1 MKTMIKIIL
10 LITLM
15 SNVAFAE
22 NATYLNKGDQAPF
35 EGILLKQERA
45 EKAMKAEKKVIVLED
60 LRVTQEELINH
71 YKEVAKQERK
81 QRVKQ
86 EFSNSIKNIGYFLVG
101 TLITAFAFKT
111 VEVTKDF

>member
-1 MKTMIKIIL
+1 MKTMIRTIL

-15 SNVAFAE
+15 SNVAFSKE
-22 NATYLNKGDQAPF
+22 ATYLNKGDAAPF
-35 EGILLKQERA
+35 DGILLTEQRA
-45 EKAMKAEKKVIVLED
+45 EKAMKAEKKVLALED
-60 LRVTQEELINH
+60 LRITQDELISH

-81 QRVKQ
+81 QRIKQ
-86 EFSNSIKNIGYFLVG
+86 EFSNSLKNIGYFLVG